1 MKKLSQIKV
10 GFVSLLTIAGLS
22 FSASVPTV
30 AAADPNTEPNPSLNA
45 DLTVS
50 DAPLNP
56 SFTHDRSRSGAIPRV
71 PPLAPVSPTFP
82 TTVALGEI

>member
-22 FSASVPTV
+22 FSASVPTL

-56 SFTHDRSRSGAIPRV
+56 SFTHDRSRTRSTDRSFR
-71 PPLAPVSPTFP
+71 APSSRENGQRQDPV
-82 TTVALGEI
+82 